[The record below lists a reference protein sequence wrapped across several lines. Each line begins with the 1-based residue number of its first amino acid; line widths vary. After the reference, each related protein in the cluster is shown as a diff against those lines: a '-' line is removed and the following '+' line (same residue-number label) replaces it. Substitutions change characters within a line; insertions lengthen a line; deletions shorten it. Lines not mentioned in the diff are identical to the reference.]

1 MGSENTFIMSCEYTF
16 TEMKN
21 NMTNATADNDDVT
34 DESLLSFLLD
44 NAPDFISMVPE
55 HWLRQYSPS
64 RDARYHVAIAF
75 LVICLPANIGHL
87 LTFIA
92 FGR

>member
-1 MGSENTFIMSCEYTF
+1 MGSENTFIMNYEYIF

-44 NAPDFISMVPE
+44 NAPDFVSMVPE

>member
-1 MGSENTFIMSCEYTF
+1 MGSENTFIMNYEYTF

-44 NAPDFISMVPE
+44 NAPDFVSMVPE

>member
-1 MGSENTFIMSCEYTF
+1 MINNLTNF
-16 TEMKN
+16 TACN
-21 NMTNATADNDDVT
+21 GDIT
-34 DESLLSFLLD
+34 DESLLFFLLD

-64 RDARYHVAIAF
+64 RDARYHVATAF

-87 LTFIA
+87 LTFVA

>member
-1 MGSENTFIMSCEYTF
+1 MNYEYTF

-21 NMTNATADNDDVT
+21 NMTNLTVYNADIAK
-34 DESLLSFLLD
+34 ESLLSFLLD

-64 RDARYHVAIAF
+64 LDARYHVAMAF
-75 LVICLPANIGHL
+75 LVICMPANIGHL